1 MIMAPS
7 KSTDDE
13 DDKAVIQTIKTQNYI
28 DRKLYK
34 TNQTVNQKIESME
47 LNSLYSISN
56 QQENM
61 SIMMARLREVSDSV

>member
-7 KSTDDE
+7 KSIDDE
-13 DDKAVIQTIKTQNYI
+13 DDKAIIQTIKTQNYI

-56 QQENM
+56 QQENI